1 MDPDELLAIAL
12 ELVEQGGEM
21 GVTLRILGHLAVRE
35 HTKKNRYL
43 IDLIKRVPT
52 HDIDF
57 MGYSKDINQA
67 NRLFI
72 NTLGYKP
79 DPSVAFSQE
88 YGVKRLIYHHDNG
101 VMAEIFLDELHMAHH
116 LDFKDRLNLDYP
128 TISLI
133 DLLLSKLQIHQ
144 LTEKDTK
151 DIIILLAEHDFGSQD
166 RERIDIDYLLK
177 LTRED
182 WGLYYTARNN
192 LLKANSFLG
201 QLVEVNSSTKET
213 VEKGIE
219 TIINRMDYEP
229 KSFRW
234 KARAKIGTRMKWYE
248 DVDDVHR

>member
-1 MDPDELLAIAL
+1 MDPDELLAIAH

-57 MGYSKDINQA
+57 MGYSSEINQA

-72 NTLGYKP
+72 DTLGYKP
-79 DPSVAFSQE
+79 DPSVAYSQE

-101 VMAEIFLDELHMAHH
+101 VMAENFLDELHMAHH
-116 LDFKDRLNLDYP
+116 LDFKDRLQLDYP
-128 TISLI
+128 TISLV
-133 DLLLSKLQIHQ
+133 DLLLSKLQIQQ

-151 DIIILLAEHDFGSQD
+151 DIIILLAEHDLGSQD
-166 RERIDIDYLLK
+166 REKIDITYLLK
-177 LTRED
+177 LIREN
-182 WGLYYTARNN
+182 WGLFYTAQNN
-192 LLKANSFLG
+192 LLKAKAFLG
-201 QLVEVNSSTKET
+201 QLGEINSDTRDT
-213 VEKGIE
+213 VEKGIH
-219 TIINRMDYEP
+219 TIIERIETEP
-229 KSFRW
+229 KTIRW